1 MSGPAMFNDPP
12 VRTEAMLALFRT
24 VQKRLLLLT
33 AAVAAV
39 GAGVG
44 WLVAGLPGVWGAL
57 VAAAL
62 GLVFMIATVATL
74 RLVAGRGPELLQI
87 VIFGGWIV
95 KMVLVVLV
103 MIWLRDLDFY
113 DPGVLFGTLAAVVLG
128 GILVEIVS
136 VATARIPYVDVAMP
150 EVSSVTADDESQ
162 AGPPPSTPD
171 PRDDAESGASQPLVE
186 RREGGGERA

>member
-12 VRTEAMLALFRT
+12 VRTEAMLTLFRT

-33 AAVAAV
+33 AAVAVVGVGV
-39 GAGVG
+39 GA
-44 WLVAGLPGVWGAL
+44 LVAGLPGVWGAL

-62 GLVFMIATVATL
+62 GLLFMIATVATL
-74 RLVAGRGPELLQI
+74 RLIAGRGPELLQI

-103 MIWLRDLDFY
+103 MLWLRDLDFY
-113 DPGVLFGTLAAVVLG
+113 DPRVLFGTLAAVVLG
-128 GILVEIVS
+128 GIVVEIVS

-150 EVSSVTADDESQ
+150 EVSSVTAEDD
-162 AGPPPSTPD
+162 ATDTTATAHPH
-171 PRDDAESGASQPLVE
+171 PRDDAESRASQPAVE
-186 RREGGGERA
+186 RREGGREGA